1 MRFTPLLTLATLSSA
16 LPCFSQAPVGHWEH
30 EPKIWH
36 EGAGSLTET
45 VPAGTD
51 YWRVT
56 HYGFVRD
63 NGPFRYQ
70 ERSGNFEAK
79 VRISGRYRELYHQAG
94 LMIRID
100 EKNWIKAG
108 IEFVNGKQN
117 VSAVVTRDFSDWS
130 VLPRTDNPPFIWLRL
145 QRYNDTVQVSYSL
158 DSQKWSMIRLAYFPP
173 GVSVKVGMVAAAP
186 GKEDFEVK
194 FDQFSIVPLNAPPQE
209 D

>member
-30 EPKIWH
+30 EPKVWH

-130 VLPRTDNPPFIWLRL
+130 VLPRTDTPPFIWLRL

-173 GVSVKVGMVAAAP
+173 AVSVKVGMVAAAP
-186 GKEDFEVK
+186 GKKDFEVK